1 MSLSRRPLWLL
12 LALLVALGGYYL
24 PWLTNRAAVLSANA
38 FDLAEW
44 VGLSPAQ
51 RYVEVP
57 LLAPF
62 FLRLVLV
69 LLAWLFWLRAGA
81 TPGLLRYLP
90 AALALILALTLFP
103 PLDFFRSAGHDVNYR
118 QLMTLCVV
126 ALTGLGAIT
135 LLGRRRLPWRRV
147 EMALGALALFAAAAG
162 QIMAVRVIQGL
173 QIPAP
178 TGAGFVVTFG
188 ALLVY
193 LALAATQAF
202 TTRGRC

>member
-1 MSLSRRPLWLL
+1 MSLSRRHIYLL

-51 RYVEVP
+51 RYVDVP

-81 TPGLLRYLP
+81 TPGVLRYLP
-90 AALALILALTLFP
+90 AALALILAATLFP
-103 PLDFFRSAGHDVNYR
+103 PLDFFRDAGNDVNYR
-118 QLMTLCVV
+118 QLMMLCIA
-126 ALTGLGAIT
+126 ALAGLGVLT
-135 LLGRRRLPWRRV
+135 LLRRRQLPWRRI
-147 EMALGALALFAAAAG
+147 EMALAALALFSAVAG

-178 TGAGFVVTFG
+178 TGIGFVVTAG

-193 LALAATQAF
+193 LMIQA
-202 TTRGRC
+202 RPVRAHSA